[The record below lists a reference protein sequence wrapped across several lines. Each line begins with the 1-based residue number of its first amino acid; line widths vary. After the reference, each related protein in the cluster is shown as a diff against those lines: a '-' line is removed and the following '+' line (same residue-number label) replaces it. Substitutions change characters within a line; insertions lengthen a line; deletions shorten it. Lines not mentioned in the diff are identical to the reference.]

1 MLVIP
6 VEVGPEHVASRV
18 ARAGTSEGPGLAAY
32 DEVLAFGCDGYCWQ
46 RERALRAVPGE
57 LCDCGPSMAQW

>member
-1 MLVIP
+1 
-6 VEVGPEHVASRV
+6 VASRV